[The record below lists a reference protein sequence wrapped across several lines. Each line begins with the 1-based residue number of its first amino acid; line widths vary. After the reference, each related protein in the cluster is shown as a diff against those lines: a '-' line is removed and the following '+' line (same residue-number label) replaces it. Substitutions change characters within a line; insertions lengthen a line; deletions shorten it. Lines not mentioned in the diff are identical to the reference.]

1 VICDKK
7 SCKIFRPCPRQRK
20 SLSREAIC
28 LWGMLSGLTWS
39 QHFLPSITFILQRN
53 LPNCGGSDR
62 LLVFL
67 QTLNNN
73 DLLPEHWRYHLK
85 DVVEALVIIQSWF
98 NLNNSFLTETVLMC
112 RKRPRL
118 SYLCLYKHES
128 LTSECVLS
136 WIIVPYGPIWGLF
149 LFLFLLLFLFF
160 SLLFFLSF
168 WGDGAFF
175 WLLTGVV
182 VSRQDKHRHL
192 GEVFLGYVRMGWA
205 GD

>member
-1 VICDKK
+1 MICDKK

-73 DLLPEHWRYHLK
+73 DRSNKQEWLDNCWFQTVIRKVTELWRATMLP
-85 DVVEALVIIQSWF
+85 DFGVFCLVLFRLFVCFQF
-98 NLNNSFLTETVLMC
+98 YTFKY
-112 RKRPRL
+112 KRF
-118 SYLCLYKHES
+118 
-128 LTSECVLS
+128 
-136 WIIVPYGPIWGLF
+136 F
-149 LFLFLLLFLFF
+149 LFLTR
-160 SLLFFLSF
+160 LSTVTEQLKEAASPF
-168 WGDGAFF
+168 QERRK
-175 WLLTGVV
+175 LI
-182 VSRQDKHRHL
+182 
-192 GEVFLGYVRMGWA
+192 
-205 GD
+205 